1 MTDRTLV
8 LLRHAKSDWPDGV
21 DDADRPLGPRG
32 RKDAP
37 AAGRWLRRHVPDIA
51 AVSCSPALRTLQT
64 WQLVR
69 PELAGTPALHAE
81 PLIYAATL
89 RDLLTVVRRLPADA
103 TTALVVGHNPG
114 LSELVA
120 ELTGK
125 ALDLKT
131 CGIAV
136 LRADGKWSAAERNWA
151 KLVDSA
157 KPRG

>member
-1 MTDRTLV
+1 MTERTLV
-8 LLRHAKSDWPDGV
+8 LLRHAKSDWPDGI
-21 DDADRPLGPRG
+21 DDADRPLASRG

-37 AAGRWLRRHVPDIA
+37 AAGRWLRKHVPAIT

-69 PELAGTPALHAE
+69 PELGGTPALHAE
-81 PLIYAATL
+81 PLIYGATV

-103 TTALVVGHNPG
+103 TTALVIGHNPG
-114 LSELVA
+114 LSELVN

-125 ALDLKT
+125 RIELKT
-131 CGIAV
+131 SGIAV
-136 LRADGKWSAAERNWA
+136 LHADREWSAAQRGWA
-151 KLVDSA
+151 KLANSA

>member
-1 MTDRTLV
+1 MTDRTLI

-21 DDADRPLGPRG
+21 DDADRPLAPRG

-37 AAGRWLRRHVPDIA
+37 AAGRWLREHAPDVE

-64 WQLVR
+64 WQLLR

-81 PLIYAATL
+81 PLIYAATV
-89 RDLLTVVRRLPADA
+89 RDLLTVVRRLPAHA
-103 TTALVVGHNPG
+103 TTALVIGHNPG

-120 ELTGK
+120 ELAGK
-125 ALDLKT
+125 RIALKT
-131 CGIAV
+131 SGLAV
-136 LRADGKWSAAERNWA
+136 LRADRTWSAADHDWA
-151 KLVDSA
+151 KLTDTA